1 MLCQLDFINSR
12 IFVTIKI
19 KKQWDLSFK
28 KEERNIVS
36 MADMICKCETATVEC
51 SRLIN
56 YQESAS
62 TYCHYA
68 ILV

>member
-36 MADMICKCETATVEC
+36 MADIIIM
-51 SRLIN
+51 
-56 YQESAS
+56 
-62 TYCHYA
+62 
-68 ILV
+68 

>member
-1 MLCQLDFINSR
+1 MCQFYCDVVFFAKKIFMLCQLDFINSR

-36 MADMICKCETATVEC
+36 MADIIIM
-51 SRLIN
+51 
-56 YQESAS
+56 
-62 TYCHYA
+62 
-68 ILV
+68 